1 MADRDRFELD
11 LAAALRT
18 YLEEAPT
25 EVRPTELARHF
36 ATDYPPGRT
45 SISLRRFAAIPRPA
59 WVLLLGA
66 ALLAALL
73 GGALLAGSQM
83 QQKLP
88 ALVPPVVPPKETP
101 SSTPAMT
108 GPAGTWNPIL
118 ATTRAKPAPTAA
130 TCPPDTDPDTPG
142 PADQDRPE
150 AGWAGNMAAAF
161 DRHTGRI
168 VYVDTLGETWT
179 FDVCTNTWHR
189 MNPSGER
196 RPGSMSR

>member
-25 EVRPTELARHF
+25 EVRPTDLARHF

-45 SISLRRFAAIPRPA
+45 SISLQRFAAIPRPA
-59 WVLLLGA
+59 CVLLLGA

-142 PADQDRPE
+142 PADRTAPRL
-150 AGWAGNMAAAF
+150 AG
-161 DRHTGRI
+161 R
-168 VYVDTLGETWT
+168 ETWPQ
-179 FDVCTNTWHR
+179 
-189 MNPSGER
+189 PSTGTQAGSSTSTPSAK
-196 RPGSMSR
+196 PGPSTSVPTPGIA